1 LSKENYHQLLSDVI
15 ENSLLHLYGQVAS
28 NDHFVPLAKRNTL
41 LCKYL
46 KPKLK
51 QPEYKVIK
59 GDIKRM
65 VLAGQR
71 KGGDLEAKLNELYTL
86 SLDYQAKA
94 NDAQS
99 LYDLLNI
106 LLDEHGFDSK
116 MFDESVKAKPG
127 VIYVLQEHLENCFEE
142 NGKQIAPVSM
152 LIEYESVSL
161 LIELINGT
169 NLFFAELKEYNQ
181 NTKQAHI
188 ELHPIYSQK

>member
-86 SLDYQAKA
+86 SLNYQAKA
-94 NDAQS
+94 NDAQR

-106 LLDEHGFDSK
+106 LLHEHGFDSK
-116 MFDESVKAKPG
+116 LFDESVKAKPD
-127 VIYVLQEHLENCFEE
+127 VIYILQDHLENCFEV
-142 NGKQIAPVSM
+142 NGKQTAPVSM
-152 LIEYESVSL
+152 LIESDRVSAL
-161 LIELINGT
+161 VHTINDTQLFNAEL
-169 NLFFAELKEYNQ
+169 AELKEVHSNKQ
-181 NTKQAHI
+181 QAHI
-188 ELHPIYSQK
+188 LLHP